1 MNREECERT
10 IIGLI
15 QAAKT
20 VYKAY
25 APDGDY
31 LAMVIVGDTVL
42 INNRFYDKDAETPI
56 YALMNGDDFES
67 LECEGEDENV

>member
-10 IIGLI
+10 IIGLL

-20 VYKAY
+20 VHKEY
-25 APDGDY
+25 APDSDY
-31 LAMVIVGDTVL
+31 LSMVVIGDTVL
-42 INNRFYDKDAETPI
+42 INNRFYDEDAKTPI
-56 YALMNGDDFES
+56 FARMDDDKFKS